1 MFFARNVG
9 RRITLYHREVG
20 PCFHSEL
27 GSQGLKIM
35 DVDWEQELWKHVV
48 GIPTSLWD
56 RCQRYGLALD
66 THVCSM

>member
-9 RRITLYHREVG
+9 RRITVYHREVG

-48 GIPTSLWD
+48 GIPTSL
-56 RCQRYGLALD
+56 
-66 THVCSM
+66 